1 MTCDERRIVTYLAGD
16 LDPDAAADFEHHL
29 LGCESCW
36 AAVRDDRRGRE
47 LAEQLR
53 TLAPSGLRDRVR
65 AGVELAATTP
75 AARRGLPLRTLAAI
89 AAAAVVVAGGTFVQL
104 HRGGDPAV
112 VRDVLALAGQPAKS
126 KDSSTVRVY
135 DGRRVRISMYEMH
148 GTPVALARSTE
159 PFPMPAHAMP
169 LGGVRGEPWIASRD
183 GMTLLCLSQPSH
195 VLLAGHMPPADLL
208 DFARGLGLAP

>member
-1 MTCDERRIVTYLAGD
+1 MTCNEQHIVAYLAGD
-16 LDPDAAADFEHHL
+16 LDPDGAADFERHL
-29 LGCESCW
+29 LRCESCW
-36 AAVRDDRRGRE
+36 SAVRDDRKGRE

-65 AGVELAATTP
+65 ANIELAAATAP
-75 AARRGLPLRTLAAI
+75 SRRKLPVRKLAAI
-89 AAAAVVVAGGTFVQL
+89 AAVAVVVAGGAFFGL
-104 HRGGDPAV
+104 HRSGDPAV
-112 VRDVLALAGQPAKS
+112 VSDVLAMAGHHARG
-126 KDSSTVRVY
+126 SSTVRVY

-148 GTPVALARSTE
+148 GTPVVLARSTD

-169 LGGVRGEPWIASRD
+169 LRGVRGEPWIASRD
-183 GMTLLCLSQPSH
+183 GMTMLCLSQPSH